1 VSEVCSLRIDG
12 IDSGRMQI
20 HVVEGKGGRDRYVP
34 MSSGVLAAL
43 REYYRDARP
52 KGPLLFPGRGGR
64 KPITRAALQNAVKV
78 AAARAELPRRVT
90 VHLLRHSFA
99 THLLDLGADVRSVQ
113 VMLGH
118 VSIKSTTVYLQVS
131 QGHLAKVT
139 LPIDVLGTERGRDL
153 G

>member
-1 VSEVCSLRIDG
+1 
-12 IDSGRMQI
+12 
-20 HVVEGKGGRDRYVP
+20 
-34 MSSGVLAAL
+34 
-43 REYYRDARP
+43 
-52 KGPLLFPGRGGR
+52 
-64 KPITRAALQNAVKV
+64 
-78 AAARAELPRRVT
+78 VT
-90 VHLLRHSFA
+90 VHLRRHSFA